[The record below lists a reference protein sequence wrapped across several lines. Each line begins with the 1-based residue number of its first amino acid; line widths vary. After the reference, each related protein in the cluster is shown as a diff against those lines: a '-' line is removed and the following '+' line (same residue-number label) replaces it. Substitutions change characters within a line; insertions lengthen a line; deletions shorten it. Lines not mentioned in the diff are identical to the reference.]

1 MRRLLAGLLL
11 AAMAAPL
18 DAYSVLSHEALIDAL
33 WDPVVVPL
41 LQRRFPNATPAELNV
56 AHGFAYGGCVVQD
69 LGYYPFGNRFFSDLA
84 HYARTGD
91 FVVAL
96 VNEARTVDE
105 YAFALG
111 ALSHYVADNVGHP
124 LAVNLAVAQMYPKL
138 RSQFGDNVTYANS
151 PRAHVITEFSFDVV
165 QITGAGYLPRT
176 FHSYIGFHVARDLL
190 ERGFQKTYGLRLS
203 DMFFWERLSLAV
215 YRVSAGEIVPSLGY
229 GVWRREKKKLLRLDP
244 QLVTTRFKYKLASG
258 NFLRPVSRKP
268 RSLKPWNWH
277 WADSAKRANG
287 HLGGRI
293 VAALIGILPKV
304 GPLSTL
310 KFRAPTFPVQ
320 SLFID
325 SFDESIAGYEYGLG
339 GVSDPSPVLPEV
351 NLDTGDPS
359 GVGSYDLADRTY
371 ARWLHL
377 LAKHRFRDLS
387 PGVRENILKYYAN
400 AQKPFGAKTLAEV
413 ERLRLR

>member
-1 MRRLLAGLLL
+1 MRGLVAGLLL
-11 AAMAAPL
+11 AAMAVPL
-18 DAYSVLSHEALIDAL
+18 HAYSVLSHEALIDAL

-41 LQRRFPNATPAELNV
+41 LQRRFPNATPVELNI

-69 LGYYPFGNRFFSDLA
+69 LGYYPFGNRFFSELA

-91 FVVAL
+91 FVVTL
-96 VNEARTVDE
+96 VNESRTVDE
-105 YAFALG
+105 YAFSLG
-111 ALSHYVADNVGHP
+111 ALSHYVADTVGHP

-138 RSQFGDNVTYANS
+138 RSQFGDNVTYSNS

-176 FHSYIGFHVARDLL
+176 YHSYIGFRVARDLL

-229 GVWRREKKKLLRLDP
+229 GVWRRENKKLLRLDP
-244 QLVTTRFKYKLASG
+244 QLVATRFKYKLAPG
-258 NFLRPVSRKP
+258 NFQRPARTKP
-268 RSLKPWNWH
+268 RSLKPWNWQ
-277 WADSAKRANG
+277 WTETAKRVNG

-293 VAALIGILPKV
+293 IVALIGILPKV

-310 KFRAPTFPVQ
+310 KFLPPPFLVQ

-339 GVSDPSPVLPEV
+339 GVSNPSSLLPEV

-359 GVGSYDLADRTY
+359 EVGSYDLADRTY

-377 LAKHRFRDLS
+377 LAKHRFRDVS
-387 PGVRENILKYYAN
+387 PAVRANILQFYAN
-400 AQKPFGAKTLAEV
+400 AQKPLGVKTLAEV
-413 ERLRLR
+413 DRLRLR